1 MKVELNSRGNSMNM
15 NKKIETML
23 YNFNQTKAEI
33 KNIKLDIE
41 LLENEYD
48 DGIGV
53 NYVEKTG
60 KTNKITST
68 VENMIIRK
76 EAQINRL
83 NYAMKVKEAEIK
95 KIENALEIL
104 TDRERSII
112 EMRYF
117 QKESNR
123 NISAKLY
130 ITEEYVSAIKSKA
143 IKSLVN
149 IFFLNS
155 L

>member
-1 MKVELNSRGNSMNM
+1 MNM
-15 NKKIETML
+15 NKKIETIL

-41 LLENEYD
+41 LLESEYD
-48 DGIGV
+48 DGIGI
-53 NYVEKTG
+53 NYIENTG

-76 EAQINRL
+76 EDKINRL
-83 NYAMKVKEAEIK
+83 NYAMKVKDAEIK
-95 KIENALEIL
+95 KVENALETL

-130 ITEEYVSAIKSKA
+130 ITEEYVSSIKSKA
-143 IKSLVN
+143 IKSLAN

-155 L
+155 F

>member
-1 MKVELNSRGNSMNM
+1 M
-15 NKKIETML
+15 NKKVEAVL

-41 LLENEYD
+41 LLESEYD

-53 NYVEKTG
+53 NYIENTG

-76 EAQINRL
+76 EDKINKL

-95 KIENALEIL
+95 KVENALEIL

-143 IKSLVN
+143 IKSIAN
-149 IFFLNS
+149 ILFLNS
-155 L
+155 F

>member
-1 MKVELNSRGNSMNM
+1 MNM
-15 NKKIETML
+15 NKKIETIL
-23 YNFNQTKAEI
+23 YNFKQTKAEI

-41 LLENEYD
+41 LLKSEYD
-48 DGIGV
+48 DEIGI
-53 NYVEKTG
+53 NYIENTG

-68 VENMIIRK
+68 VDNMIIRK
-76 EAQINRL
+76 EDKINRL
-83 NYAMKVKEAEIK
+83 HYAMKVKDAEIK
-95 KIENALEIL
+95 KVENALEIL

-143 IKSLVN
+143 IKSLAN

-155 L
+155 F

>member
-1 MKVELNSRGNSMNM
+1 M

-83 NYAMKVKEAEIK
+83 NYAIKVKEAKIK

>member
-1 MKVELNSRGNSMNM
+1 MNT
-15 NKKIETML
+15 NKKIETIL
-23 YNFNQTKAEI
+23 YNFSQTKAEI

-60 KTNKITST
+60 KTNKVNST

-76 EAQINRL
+76 EDQINKL
-83 NYAMKVKEAEIK
+83 NYAMKVKDSEIK
-95 KIENALEIL
+95 KVENALETL

-130 ITEEYVSAIKSKA
+130 ITEEYVSSIKSKA
-143 IKSLVN
+143 IKSLAN
-149 IFFLNS
+149 IFFINS
-155 L
+155 F

>member
-1 MKVELNSRGNSMNM
+1 MNM

-48 DGIGV
+48 DGSGV

-76 EAQINRL
+76 EAEINRL
-83 NYAMKVKEAEIK
+83 NYAIKVKEAEIK

-143 IKSLVN
+143 IKSLAN

>member
-1 MKVELNSRGNSMNM
+1 MNT
-15 NKKIETML
+15 NKKIETIL
-23 YNFNQTKAEI
+23 YNFSQTKAEI

-60 KTNKITST
+60 KTNKVNST

-76 EAQINRL
+76 EAEINRL
-83 NYAMKVKEAEIK
+83 NFAMKVKDAEIK
-95 KIENALEIL
+95 KVENALETL

-130 ITEEYVSAIKSKA
+130 ITEEYVSSIKSKA
-143 IKSLVN
+143 IKSLAN
-149 IFFLNS
+149 IFFINS
-155 L
+155 F

>member
-1 MKVELNSRGNSMNM
+1 MNM

-23 YNFNQTKAEI
+23 YNFNQTKVEI

-48 DGIGV
+48 DGIGI

-60 KTNKITST
+60 KTNKITSA

-130 ITEEYVSAIKSKA
+130 ITEEYVSSIKSKA
-143 IKSLVN
+143 IKSLAN

-155 L
+155 F

>member
-1 MKVELNSRGNSMNM
+1 MNM
-15 NKKIETML
+15 NKKIETIL

-41 LLENEYD
+41 LLESEYD
-48 DGIGV
+48 DGIGA
-53 NYVEKTG
+53 NYIENTG

-76 EAQINRL
+76 EDKINRL
-83 NYAMKVKEAEIK
+83 NYAMKVKDAEIK
-95 KIENALEIL
+95 KVENALETL

-130 ITEEYVSAIKSKA
+130 ITEEYVSSIKSKA
-143 IKSLVN
+143 IKSLAN

-155 L
+155 F

>member
-1 MKVELNSRGNSMNM
+1 MNMNM
-15 NKKIETML
+15 NKKIETIL

-48 DGIGV
+48 DGIGI
-53 NYVEKTG
+53 NYIENKG

-76 EAQINRL
+76 ENQINKL
-83 NYAMKVKEAEIK
+83 KYAMKVKDAEIK
-95 KIENALEIL
+95 KVENALEAL

-117 QKESNR
+117 QKENNR

-130 ITEEYVSAIKSKA
+130 ITEEYVSSIKSKA
-143 IKSLVN
+143 IKSIAN

-155 L
+155 F

>member
-1 MKVELNSRGNSMNM
+1 MNM

-83 NYAMKVKEAEIK
+83 NYAIKVKEAEIK

-117 QKESNR
+117 HKESNR